1 MATNNGEQ
9 IFEALLA
16 LNYHVEIAEDGKI
29 TATKGA
35 QTIRGKAEHGA
46 IEWADSSEVYQV
58 MQLAY
63 VAKLRGR
70 IQEAQAQGRN
80 S

>member
-9 IFEALLA
+9 IFEALLT
-16 LNYHVEIAEDGKI
+16 LGYHVEIAEDGKI
-29 TATKGA
+29 TATKDG

-46 IEWADSSEVYQV
+46 IEWADSSQVYQV

-70 IQEAQAQGRN
+70 IREFGAQGQP

>member
-9 IFEALLA
+9 ILDALLM
-16 LNYHVEIAEDGKI
+16 LGYHVELAEDGKI
-29 TATKGA
+29 TATKDA

-46 IEWADSSEVYQV
+46 IEWADSSQVYQV
-58 MQLAY
+58 MQTAY

-70 IQEAQAQGRN
+70 IQEFSAHA